1 MKRLA
6 LTMVAAMITS
16 LTFAQKLQEKDVPTL
31 LKTTFKKQYP
41 NTKEIKWE
49 KEGENFEAEFE
60 LNKTE
65 QSVLFDAQ
73 GSILETELE
82 IELNQLPS
90 AVLEY
95 IKANYKGQ
103 SVKEAAKITDANGK
117 ITFEAEVGK
126 MDVLFDESGKFLKE
140 KKDEINEI
148 NEKDED

>member
-1 MKRLA
+1 
-6 LTMVAAMITS
+6 
-16 LTFAQKLQEKDVPTL
+16 
-31 LKTTFKKQYP
+31 
-41 NTKEIKWE
+41 
-49 KEGENFEAEFE
+49 